1 MNQPKDEP
9 KNLKITFREKGVR
22 HESLHRMEG
31 ILVVEDDPQL
41 GPALRR
47 GLTAEG
53 YRVELVPDGTAGLER
68 ALTGDHAVIVL
79 DIMLPGLNG
88 YRICSALRAA
98 GLDTPVLMLTA
109 KDGEYDEAEGLDTG
123 ADDYLVKPFSSVVL
137 LARLRALLRR
147 GATASTGQ
155 SVLRAGDL
163 WADLASRR
171 AGRGA
176 TEFALTPKEFA
187 ILTCLL
193 HTPDCPVSKEAILD
207 EVWDPAYTGG
217 TAIVEV
223 YISALRKK
231 VDVPFAAHSIET
243 VRGHGYRLTSRE
255 QP

>member
-1 MNQPKDEP
+1 M
-9 KNLKITFREKGVR
+9 T
-22 HESLHRMEG
+22 G

-53 YRVELVPDGTAGLER
+53 YRVELVRDGTTGLER
-68 ALTGDHAVIVL
+68 ALTGGHAVIVL

-98 GLDTPVLMLTA
+98 GLTTPVLMLTA
-109 KDGEYDEAEGLDTG
+109 KGGEYDEAEGLDTG

-147 GATASTGQ
+147 SATGTADR
-155 SVLRAGDL
+155 SVLRVGDL
-163 WADLASRR
+163 WADVTSRR
-171 AGRGA
+171 AGRGDV
-176 TEFALTPKEFA
+176 EFALTPKEFA

-193 HTPDCPVSKEAILD
+193 RTPDRPVPKEEILD

-223 YISALRKK
+223 YISTLRKK
-231 VDVPFAAHSIET
+231 VDAPFATHSIET
-243 VRGHGYRLTSRE
+243 VRGYGYRLTPRE
-255 QP
+255 RP

>member
-1 MNQPKDEP
+1 M
-9 KNLKITFREKGVR
+9 R
-22 HESLHRMEG
+22 HERLDYVEG

-53 YRVELVPDGTAGLER
+53 YRVELVRDGTTGLER
-68 ALTGDHAVIVL
+68 ALTGGHALIVL

-98 GLDTPVLMLTA
+98 GLNTPVLMLTA

-123 ADDYLVKPFSSVVL
+123 ADDYLAKPFSSVVL

-147 GATASTGQ
+147 GTTATSGRP
-155 SVLRAGDL
+155 VLRVGDL

-176 TEFALTPKEFA
+176 VEFALTPKEFA

-193 HTPDCPVSKEAILD
+193 HAPDCPVSKEAILD

-231 VDVPFAAHSIET
+231 IDAPFATRSIET
-243 VRGHGYRLTSRE
+243 IRGYGYRLTPRE

>member
-1 MNQPKDEP
+1 MDD
-9 KNLKITFREKGVR
+9 
-22 HESLHRMEG
+22 

-47 GLTAEG
+47 GLAAEG
-53 YRVELVPDGTAGLER
+53 YRVELVGDGTRGLER
-68 ALTGDHAVIVL
+68 ALTGDHALIVL

-98 GLDTPVLMLTA
+98 GVDTPVLMLTA
-109 KDGEYDEAEGLDTG
+109 KDGDYDEAEGLDTG

-147 GATASTGQ
+147 GGAGAGPR

-163 WADLASRR
+163 WVDLATRR
-171 AGRGA
+171 AGRGGD
-176 TEFALTPKEFA
+176 ELALTPKEFG
-187 ILTCLL
+187 ILACLM
-193 HTPDCPVSKEAILD
+193 HTPDEPVSKEAILD

-231 VDVPFAAHSIET
+231 ADAPFGTHSIQT
-243 VRGHGYRLTSRE
+243 VRGHGYRLDPHQERRDA
-255 QP
+255 

>member
-1 MNQPKDEP
+1 MK
-9 KNLKITFREKGVR
+9 
-22 HESLHRMEG
+22 G

-41 GPALRR
+41 GPALHR

-53 YRVELVPDGTAGLER
+53 YRVELVRDGNTGLER

-88 YRICSALRAA
+88 YRVCSALRSA
-98 GLDTPVLMLTA
+98 GLNTPVLMLTA

-147 GATASTGQ
+147 GRDATAGR
-155 SVLRAGDL
+155 SVLRVGDL
-163 WADLASRR
+163 WADLTFQR
-171 AGRGA
+171 AGRGS

-193 HTPDCPVSKEAILD
+193 RAPDRPVSKEAILD

-231 VDVPFAAHSIET
+231 VDAPFATHSIET
-243 VRGHGYRLTSRE
+243 VRGHGYRLTPRE
-255 QP
+255 QPR

>member
-1 MNQPKDEP
+1 MND
-9 KNLKITFREKGVR
+9 
-22 HESLHRMEG
+22 

-47 GLTAEG
+47 GLAAEG
-53 YRVELVPDGTAGLER
+53 YRVELISNGTHGLER
-68 ALTGDHAVIVL
+68 ALAGDHAVIVL

-98 GLDTPVLMLTA
+98 GVDTPVLMLTA
-109 KDGEYDEAEGLDTG
+109 KDGDYDEAEGLDTG

-147 GATASTGQ
+147 GRTATDRG

-163 WADLASRR
+163 WVDLAARR
-171 AGRGA
+171 AGRGSC
-176 TEFALTPKEFA
+176 ELALTPTELA
-187 ILTCLL
+187 ILTCLM
-193 HTPDCPVSKEAILD
+193 HTPDQVVSKEAILD
-207 EVWDPAYTGG
+207 EVWDPAYAGG

-231 VDVPFAAHSIET
+231 VDTPFGTHSIDT
-243 VRGHGYRLTSRE
+243 VRGHGYRLDARQE
-255 QP
+255 RRDV

>member
-1 MNQPKDEP
+1 MK
-9 KNLKITFREKGVR
+9 
-22 HESLHRMEG
+22 G

-53 YRVELVPDGTAGLER
+53 YRVDLVRDGNSGLER

-88 YRICSALRAA
+88 YRVCSALRAA
-98 GLDTPVLMLTA
+98 GLNTPVLMLTA

-147 GATASTGQ
+147 DGAATAAGR

-163 WADLASRR
+163 WADLSSRR
-171 AGRGA
+171 AGRGG

-193 HTPDCPVSKEAILD
+193 RVPDRPVSKEAILD

-231 VDVPFAAHSIET
+231 VDAPFAAHSIET
-243 VRGHGYRLTSRE
+243 VRGYGYRLTARE

>member
-1 MNQPKDEP
+1 M
-9 KNLKITFREKGVR
+9 R
-22 HESLHRMEG
+22 HERLNPVKG

-41 GPALRR
+41 GPALHR

-53 YRVELVPDGTAGLER
+53 YHVELVRDGTTGLER

-147 GATASTGQ
+147 GATGATGR

-163 WADLASRR
+163 WADPTSRR

-176 TEFALTPKEFA
+176 VEFALTPKEFA

-193 HTPDCPVSKEAILD
+193 HAQDRPVSKEAILD

-231 VDVPFAAHSIET
+231 IDAPFATHSIET
-243 VRGHGYRLTSRE
+243 VRGYGYRLTSGE

>member
-1 MNQPKDEP
+1 MNGEKD
-9 KNLKITFREKGVR
+9 
-22 HESLHRMEG
+22 

-53 YRVELVPDGTAGLER
+53 YRVELVRDGTTGLER
-68 ALTGDHAVIVL
+68 ALTGDHSVIVL

-98 GLDTPVLMLTA
+98 GLTTPVLMLTA
-109 KDGEYDEAEGLDTG
+109 KGGEYDEAEGLDTG

-147 GATASTGQ
+147 GAGAAADR
-155 SVLRAGDL
+155 SVLRVGDL
-163 WADLASRR
+163 WADITSRR
-171 AGRGA
+171 AGRGD

-193 HTPDCPVSKEAILD
+193 HAPDRPVSKEEILD

-217 TAIVEV
+217 TGIVEV
-223 YISALRKK
+223 YISTLRKK
-231 VDVPFAAHSIET
+231 VDAPFATHSIET
-243 VRGHGYRLTSRE
+243 VRGHGYRLTPRE
-255 QP
+255 RP

>member
-1 MNQPKDEP
+1 MKE
-9 KNLKITFREKGVR
+9 
-22 HESLHRMEG
+22 

-53 YRVELVPDGTAGLER
+53 YRVELVADGRAGLER

-79 DIMLPGLNG
+79 DLMLPGLNG
-88 YRICSALRAA
+88 YRICAALRAV
-98 GLDTPVLMLTA
+98 GVDTPVLMLTA
-109 KDGEYDEAEGLDTG
+109 KDGAHDEAEGLDTG

-147 GATASTGQ
+147 GGAGGTDDR

-163 WADLASRR
+163 WVDLAARR
-171 AGRGA
+171 AGRGDS
-176 TEFALTPKEFA
+176 ELALTPKEFA
-187 ILTCLL
+187 ILACLM
-193 HTPDCPVSKEAILD
+193 HTPDQPVSKEAILD

-223 YISALRKK
+223 YVSALRKK
-231 VDVPFAAHSIET
+231 VDAPFGTHTIET
-243 VRGHGYRLTSRE
+243 VRSCGYRLDTRQE
-255 QP
+255 RRAG

>member
-1 MNQPKDEP
+1 
-9 KNLKITFREKGVR
+9 
-22 HESLHRMEG
+22 MEG

-53 YRVELVPDGTAGLER
+53 YRVELVRDGTTGLER
-68 ALTGDHAVIVL
+68 ALTDDHAVIVL

-147 GATASTGQ
+147 SATATTSRSSR
-155 SVLRAGDL
+155 SVLRAGEL
-163 WADLASRR
+163 WADVTLRR
-171 AGRGA
+171 AGRGT

-187 ILTCLL
+187 LLTCLL
-193 HTPDCPVSKEAILD
+193 RTPDHPVSKETILD

-231 VDVPFAAHSIET
+231 IDAPFRTHSIET
-243 VRGHGYRLTSRE
+243 VRGYGYRLTLRD

>member
-1 MNQPKDEP
+1 M
-9 KNLKITFREKGVR
+9 T
-22 HESLHRMEG
+22 G
-31 ILVVEDDPQL
+31 ILVIEDDPQL

-53 YRVELVPDGTAGLER
+53 YRVELVRDGNTGLER
-68 ALTGDHAVIVL
+68 ALTGGHSVIVL
-79 DIMLPGLNG
+79 DIMLPGPNG

-98 GLDTPVLMLTA
+98 GLTTPVLMLTA

-147 GATASTGQ
+147 GAAGTAAADR
-155 SVLRAGDL
+155 SVLRVGDL
-163 WADLASRR
+163 WADVTARR
-171 AGRGA
+171 AGRGDV
-176 TEFALTPKEFA
+176 ELALTPKEFA

-193 HTPDCPVSKEAILD
+193 HTPDRPVSKEEILD

-223 YISALRKK
+223 YISTLRKK
-231 VDVPFAAHSIET
+231 VDAPFATHSIET
-243 VRGHGYRLTSRE
+243 VRGYGYRLTPRE

>member
-1 MNQPKDEP
+1 MQD
-9 KNLKITFREKGVR
+9 
-22 HESLHRMEG
+22 
-31 ILVVEDDPQL
+31 ILIVEDDPQL

-53 YRVELVPDGTAGLER
+53 YRVELVRDGNTGLER
-68 ALTGDHAVIVL
+68 ALAGDHALIVL

-88 YRICSALRAA
+88 YRVCAALRSA
-98 GLDTPVLMLTA
+98 GLRTPVLMLTA

-147 GATASTGQ
+147 GTTATAGR

-163 WADLASRR
+163 WVDLTLHR
-171 AGRGA
+171 AGRGPV
-176 TEFALTPKEFA
+176 EFALTPKEFA
-187 ILTCLL
+187 ILTCLAR
-193 HTPDCPVSKEAILD
+193 TPDHPVSKEEILD

-231 VDVPFAAHSIET
+231 VDAPFATHSIET
-243 VRGHGYRLTSRE
+243 VRGYGYRLTNRD
-255 QP
+255 QPR